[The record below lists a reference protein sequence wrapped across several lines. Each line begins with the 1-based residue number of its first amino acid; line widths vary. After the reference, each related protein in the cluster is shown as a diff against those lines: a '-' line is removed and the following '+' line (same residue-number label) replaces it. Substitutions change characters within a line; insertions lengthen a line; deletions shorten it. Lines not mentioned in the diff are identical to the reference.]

1 MVGERLLDT
10 LELPR
15 RLVGRQL
22 WMVGERLLDTLEEI
36 WLQDYCKLWMVGER
50 LLDTLPL
57 ALYTYTGRL
66 WMVGERL
73 LDTLGGPQSD
83 EIAGLPKRSCHQKR
97 PSWAGGD
104 SAALRFFWR

>member
-1 MVGERLLDT
+1 
-10 LELPR
+10 
-15 RLVGRQL
+15 
-22 WMVGERLLDTLEEI
+22 
-36 WLQDYCKLWMVGER
+36 
-50 LLDTLPL
+50 
-57 ALYTYTGRL
+57 
-66 WMVGERL
+66 